1 MEDVAA
7 TTESPPTL
15 EEIFAQVRPWLSAYV
30 QGSFPRMCAGHV
42 EDATQEVFVC
52 ALEHPDRFIRAW
64 QEGGQ
69 ARVEGLCRLI
79 AWRSARGRWSRSAYK
94 REVGGDAL
102 LEICAERAAG
112 QELVADV
119 RMRLERVMDEAL
131 ADISPACQARTR
143 AAVMDRFL
151 TGDTDTAVAHRH
163 GVRREYVNRV
173 KRKVQRS
180 FLEPAA

>member
-1 MEDVAA
+1 MEDSAVSV
-7 TTESPPTL
+7 EVPPTL
-15 EEIFAQVRPWLSAYV
+15 EEIFEHVKPWLSAYV

-42 EDATQEVFVC
+42 EDAAQEVFVC

-64 QEGGQ
+64 EEGGQ

-102 LEICAERAAG
+102 LDIRAERAAG

-119 RMRLERVMDEAL
+119 RMRLDRVIDDAL
-131 ADISPACQARTR
+131 ASIAPSCQAQTR
-143 AAVMDRFL
+143 AAVLDRFL
-151 TGDTDTAVAHRH
+151 SGDSDTAVAERH

-173 KRKVQRS
+173 KRQVQRS